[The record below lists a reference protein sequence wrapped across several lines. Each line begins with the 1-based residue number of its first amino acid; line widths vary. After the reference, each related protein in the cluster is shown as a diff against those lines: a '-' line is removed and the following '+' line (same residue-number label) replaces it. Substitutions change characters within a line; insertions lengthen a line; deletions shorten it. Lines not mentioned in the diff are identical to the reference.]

1 MDLFYCLCVFR
12 EYKAKK
18 ATTVTLAEDQ
28 CTPAVTAE
36 GDCILHFNLQ
46 LVLQG
51 NCYWLASEGIDDFLV
66 DKEIT
71 HSSPQSPLSCKYPQK
86 SLIFCLE
93 VYILA
98 IIHTECQFTCQVA
111 LQLFHLYSSSNK
123 INKMTKIFGVLKH
136 L

>member
-1 MDLFYCLCVFR
+1 MFR

-18 ATTVTLAEDQ
+18 TTTVTLAEDQ
-28 CTPAVTAE
+28 CTPTVGAE
-36 GDCILHFNLQ
+36 EDCILHFK

-51 NCYWLASEGIDDFLV
+51 NCYSLASEGIDDFLV
-66 DKEIT
+66 DKEII
-71 HSSPQSPLSCKYPQK
+71 HSSLQSPRSYKYPQK
-86 SLIFCLE
+86 SLTFCLE

-98 IIHTECQFTCQVA
+98 IIHTECQSTCQVA

-123 INKMTKIFGVLKH
+123 IHKMMKIFRVLKH